1 MEVQNE
7 GKTGLEMAVIPLDR
21 TGGILYNSRQKG
33 TSFLVRVTDE
43 CWPDDLFQDLR
54 RENVR
59 AAVRPASWFRRLK
72 GR

>member
-21 TGGILYNSRQKG
+21 PGGILYNSRQKG